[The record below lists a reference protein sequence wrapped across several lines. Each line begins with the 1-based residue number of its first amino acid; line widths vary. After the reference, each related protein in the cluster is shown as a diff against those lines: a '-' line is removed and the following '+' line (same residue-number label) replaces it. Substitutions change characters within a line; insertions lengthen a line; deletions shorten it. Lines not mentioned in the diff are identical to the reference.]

1 MARKCGP
8 FFLHIYNKK
17 VMPEIKKITEDEL
30 AKLNLLK
37 QDALEVAS
45 TLGEL
50 NYQKTILELQ
60 IEELT
65 DKIKDIRSR
74 EFEFFQELR
83 ANYGTVS
90 ININTGEFQ

>member
-65 DKIKDIRSR
+65 GKIKDIRSR
-74 EFEFFQELR
+74 ELR

>member
-1 MARKCGP
+1 
-8 FFLHIYNKK
+8 
-17 VMPEIKKITEDEL
+17 MPEIKKITEDEL

>member
-1 MARKCGP
+1 
-8 FFLHIYNKK
+8 
-17 VMPEIKKITEDEL
+17 MPEANKITEDEL

-45 TLGEL
+45 ALGEL

-60 IEELT
+60 IDDLT
-65 DKIKDIRSR
+65 KKIKDIRSR
-74 EFEFFQELR
+74 EFDFFQQLKDT
-83 ANYGTVS
+83 YGTVS

>member
-1 MARKCGP
+1 MSE
-8 FFLHIYNKK
+8 
-17 VMPEIKKITEDEL
+17 VKKITEDEL

-37 QDALEVAS
+37 QDSLEVA
-45 TLGEL
+45 TALGEL

-60 IEELT
+60 IGELT
-65 DKIKDIRSR
+65 SKIKEIRSR

-83 ANYGTVS
+83 DNYGTVS

>member
-1 MARKCGP
+1 MSD
-8 FFLHIYNKK
+8 
-17 VMPEIKKITEDEL
+17 IKKITEDEL

-37 QDALEVAS
+37 QDAVEIAS
-45 TLGEL
+45 ALGEL

-60 IEELT
+60 IDDLT
-65 DKIKDIRSR
+65 KKIKDIRSR
-74 EFEFFQELR
+74 EFDFFQDLR

>member
-83 ANYGTVS
+83 ANYGKVS

>member
-8 FFLHIYNKK
+8 FFLLIYNKK

-65 DKIKDIRSR
+65 GKIKDIRSR

>member
-1 MARKCGP
+1 MSE
-8 FFLHIYNKK
+8 
-17 VMPEIKKITEDEL
+17 VKKITEEEL

-37 QDALEVAS
+37 QDAVEVAS
-45 TLGEL
+45 ALGEL

-60 IEELT
+60 IQELT
-65 DKIKDIRSR
+65 AKIKDIRSR
-74 EFEFFQELR
+74 EFEFFQDLR

>member
-1 MARKCGP
+1 MARKCEP

-60 IEELT
+60 IEE
-65 DKIKDIRSR
+65 
-74 EFEFFQELR
+74 
-83 ANYGTVS
+83 
-90 ININTGEFQ
+90 